1 MVCLPYH
8 TLYKENVM
16 DSKKAKWE
24 VTGSSLVVTM
34 PDSTVGRYDIS
45 RIFPEFEA
53 ATAIQQNVIVYG
65 IKQKLSD
72 KTARSEDMKLTGAE
86 AVDTMKTMFEE
97 IVNGTWRAKGVGGLS
112 YKKLDAE
119 AKSKFSPEE
128 YAQYASLM
136 QKLIKQ

>member
-1 MVCLPYH
+1 
-8 TLYKENVM
+8 M

-24 VTGSSLVVTM
+24 VTGSTLLVTM

-45 RIFPEFEA
+45 KIFPEFEA

-72 KTARSEDMKLTGAE
+72 KTARSEDMKLTGQE
-86 AVDTMKTMFEE
+86 AVDTMKTMFDE

-112 YKKLDAE
+112 YKKLEADADEKLTPAE
-119 AKSKFSPEE
+119 AAELKALLAK
-128 YAQYASLM
+128 M
-136 QKLIKQ
+136 KNK

>member
-1 MVCLPYH
+1 
-8 TLYKENVM
+8 M

-45 RIFPEFEA
+45 KIFPEFEA

-72 KTARSEDMKLTGAE
+72 KTARSEDMKLTGQE
-86 AVDTMKTMFEE
+86 AVATMKTMFEE
-97 IVNGTWRAKGVGGLS
+97 IVNGTWRAKGIGGLS
-112 YKKLDAE
+112 YKKLDEKAAE
-119 AKSKFSPEE
+119 VFSADELAA
-128 YAQYASLM
+128 YNKLM
-136 QKLIKQ
+136 EKLKK